1 MNRSTM
7 PMANRVINIAIGGAV
22 ILSIILDKNP
32 ERVFLGFWRPTDT
45 KHIIYDI
52 SVFCSYLLCCWMV
65 YRGFAPKRQKT
76 ETESHP

>member
-1 MNRSTM
+1 M